1 MSSSPSKPD
10 SPIPELDDWSGS
22 EKGFANRPVETTR
35 GAETYGSGSPT
46 EGQVDPSHDGKDEAA
61 DNVKMGGTADGEKDR
76 DSVIHGTCTKIMPI

>member
-46 EGQVDPSHDGKDEAA
+46 EGQVDPSHDGRSEAA
-61 DNVKMGGTADGEKDR
+61 DNVKMGGTADGKMPR
-76 DSVIHGTCTKIMPI
+76 NSVSLHVLIRF

>member
-22 EKGFANRPVETTR
+22 EKGFANRPVGTTR
-35 GAETYGSGSPT
+35 GVETHGSGSPT

-61 DNVKMGGTADGEKDR
+61 DNVEMGGTADGEKPR
-76 DSVIHGTCTKIMPI
+76 DSVMYGEYHA